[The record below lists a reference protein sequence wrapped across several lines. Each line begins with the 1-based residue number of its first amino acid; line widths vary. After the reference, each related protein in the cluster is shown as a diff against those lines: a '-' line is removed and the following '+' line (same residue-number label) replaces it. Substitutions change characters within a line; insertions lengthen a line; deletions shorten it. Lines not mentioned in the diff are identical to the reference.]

1 MLFYHIWFSFYTT
14 VRTLLFSNW
23 LKVDYT
29 MGAFH
34 FMLVKSDFKIF
45 VTKSDFEYERVENRR
60 LRGIRLQNVSAG
72 RNLGDYLLH

>member
-1 MLFYHIWFSFYTT
+1 
-14 VRTLLFSNW
+14 
-23 LKVDYT
+23 

-45 VTKSDFEYERVENRR
+45 VTKSDFEYERVENHR